1 MEQNLYPHIESP
13 DFNRKIT
20 LKKEFA
26 NTKIKGYT
34 KKDYKEIEKLSD
46 ELCKV
51 KDFELTNHQQFVRN
65 FLSFETPYNSLLLY
79 HGLGTGKTC
88 SSISIC
94 EETRKYMKLMGYTKK
109 IIVIASP
116 VVQENYKLQ
125 LFDERK
131 LKLVD
136 GYWNIKACTGNKF
149 IEEVNP
155 MFTKNISREKVI
167 KQINK
172 IIKNWYQFMGYL
184 EFSNYIT
191 SIIKSANISL
201 TDKELKDKNKIDIIE
216 KEFSNRVIVIDEVH
230 NIRTGDKM
238 KRTSE
243 HFLNLVK
250 YAKDTKLI
258 LLTATPM
265 YNDHREIIWLLN
277 LMNLNDGRYMLKEKD
292 IFDKK
297 GELKINSKGREIG
310 KETLIEKSTGYFS
323 YVKGN
328 NPFTFPFHIFPE
340 DSGREESLQ
349 LLLSQK
355 SGTSGDNKWK
365 YPKKQINDLEI
376 DIPIQY
382 LDLFINNIS
391 GTIQEKAYNLLIEKL
406 KKDNPVLKKKNKGI
420 QYTVIDGPLQLLNMV
435 YPTTRLLE
443 SNTIKTT
450 STSIDKM
457 YGRDGLMR
465 LMKRGTNKR
474 GYEYKQ
480 STVSNYGRIFSEDK
494 IKTYSKKIGNII
506 SEIKKSKGIVMIYS
520 QFIEGGC
527 VPIALALEE
536 LGLSRSNGNN
546 LFKHQP
552 KKRFKFINE
561 NKKAFYGAYA
571 MITGDPSISPN
582 NKTELKEAT
591 NVKNKYGE
599 FVKVIIISKAGS
611 EGLDFKNVRQMHLME
626 PWYNLN
632 RTKQTIGRAV
642 RNLSHCMLP
651 FKERN
656 VEIFLY
662 GTQLSEENDAESIDL
677 YMYRLAEQK
686 AMKINTI
693 SRILKENALDCVLN
707 KDQLTQYKNE
717 VNIELSS
724 GIKLANFDVRAKDYS
739 FSCEIGKCNYTC
751 LLNKDPTFDE
761 TKIDT
766 STYNDYFIILNL
778 DVLLKKIK
786 FIFRNGYVYHKRQL
800 FLLINQYKK
809 YSDEEIYIALDILI
823 NNKNEILKD
832 MLDRQGKLVNIGE
845 YYMLQPLEL
854 YNKNI
859 SLFDRIM
866 PLEYENNKI
875 KMSIPKMVY
884 KKKGSDNAILDNLI
898 SNYNYLIGNENV
910 ATTPNKLVIKKY
922 RNIIQQINKYIG
934 LDVNELA
941 MYTIHHLIEELPYV
955 SKKKILQLHGKLT
968 DKGEKRLFKTYFD
981 KYLIGTLDKRDV
993 VVIPNEK
1000 NTIRNY
1006 NFFIK
1011 ESDVK
1016 WVEENKKLSV
1026 LIKKLITTYQV
1037 TDWKTKWI
1045 LSDGKEKTIHFY
1057 DTFRER
1063 IVSKIKE
1070 LGEKSKSSGKQCS
1083 VGQNKNNIKS
1093 KLKELEKQ
1101 INIKLNKK
1109 NVYSKINS
1117 LKDMCIAIMLYS
1129 YYLTYKHG
1137 EKYNYNLLEGFLYDV
1152 SLLPKLNQSKLDKD
1166 GNTLFL
1172 K

>member
-13 DFNRKIT
+13 DFNKKIT
-20 LKKEFA
+20 LKKEFQ

-34 KKDYKEIEKLSD
+34 KEDYKNIVKISD
-46 ELCKV
+46 QLCNV
-51 KDFELTNHQQFVRN
+51 TDFELTNHQQFVRN

-88 SSISIC
+88 SSISIT
-94 EETRKYMKLMGYTKK
+94 EETRKYMKLMGYNKK

-191 SIIKSANISL
+191 TIIKKANLSL
-201 TDKELKDKNKIDIIE
+201 TDKEVKDKNKIDIIE

-265 YNDHREIIWLLN
+265 YNDHREIVWLLN

-292 IFDKK
+292 IFDKN
-297 GELKINSKGREIG
+297 GDLKVDARGREVG
-310 KETLIEKSTGYFS
+310 KETLIQKSTGYFS

-328 NPFTFPFHIFPE
+328 NPFTFPFHIMPE
-340 DSGREESLQ
+340 VANRKESLR
-349 LLLSQK
+349 LLSNSK
-355 SGTSGDNKWK
+355 TWK
-365 YPKKQINDLEI
+365 YPTNQINGLKI

-391 GTIQEKAYNLLIEKL
+391 GTMQEKAYNMLIERL
-406 KKDNPVLKKKNKGI
+406 KKDNPILKKKNKGI
-420 QYTVIDGPLQLLNMV
+420 QYTIIDGPLQLLNMV
-435 YPTTRLLE
+435 YPNKTLVENKSTTKVE
-443 SNTIKTT
+443 T
-450 STSIDKM
+450 IDKM
-457 YGRDGLMR
+457 YGREGLMR
-465 LMKRGTNKR
+465 LMKRGDNKR
-474 GYEYKQ
+474 GYEYKP
-480 STVSNYGRIFSEDK
+480 STISNYGRIFSEEK
-494 IKTYSKKIGNII
+494 IKTYSRKIHNII
-506 SEIKKSKGIVMIYS
+506 TEIKKSKGVVMIYS

-536 LGLSRSNGNN
+536 LGLIRSNGNN
-546 LFKHQP
+546 LFKTQP
-552 KKRFKFINE
+552 KSPFKFINE
-561 NKKAFYGAYA
+561 ENKAFYGMYA
-571 MITGDPSISPN
+571 MITGDPTISPN
-582 NKTELKEAT
+582 NKSELKEAT
-591 NVKNKYGE
+591 NAKNKYGE
-599 FVKVIIISKAGS
+599 FVKVVIISKAGS

-632 RTKQTIGRAV
+632 RTNQIIGRGV

-651 FKERN
+651 FKHRN

-662 GTQLSEENDAESIDL
+662 GTQLNEKNDMEAIDL

-686 AMKINTI
+686 SMKINEI
-693 SRILKENALDCVLN
+693 SQILKENALDCELN
-707 KDQLTQYKNE
+707 KNQLIQYDKKVE
-717 VNIELSS
+717 IELSS
-724 GIKLANFDVRAKDYS
+724 GIKINNFDVRSKDYS
-739 FSCEIGKCNYTC
+739 FACEIGKCNYTC
-751 LLNKDPTFDE
+751 NVSKDPTFSKE
-761 TKIDT
+761 KVDT

-786 FIFRNGYVYHKRQL
+786 FIFSNGYIYHKKQL

-823 NNKNEILKD
+823 NNKNEFLKD
-832 MLDRQGKLVNIGE
+832 MIDRPGKLVNIGD
-845 YYMLQPLEL
+845 YYMFQPMEL
-854 YNKNI
+854 YNKNLP
-859 SLFDRIM
+859 LFQRIT
-866 PLEYENNKI
+866 PIEYENDKI
-875 KMSIPKMVY
+875 KLSIPKAIY
-884 KKKGSDNAILDNLI
+884 KKKGNDNEILDNIVL
-898 SNYNYLIGNENV
+898 NYNYLIDKSKQLD
-910 ATTPNKLVIKKY
+910 TPNKLEVKKY
-922 RNIIQQINKYIG
+922 KTVLDKINQAFKI
-934 LDVNELA
+934 DKEQLA
-941 MYTIHHLIEELPYV
+941 MYTIHHIIEELPYL
-955 SKKKILQLHGKLT
+955 SKKRILIKYET
-968 DKGEKRLFKTYFD
+968 VSDKKVKKVLDLYFD
-981 KYLIGTLDKRDV
+981 KYLIGNVEKNKAIAL
-993 VVIPNEK
+993 PNEK
-1000 NTIRNY
+1000 NSMRKY

-1011 ESDVK
+1011 HTIGDKAK
-1016 WVEENKKLSV
+1016 WVEESKRLTMLTKKLV
-1026 LIKKLITTYQV
+1026 ETFKVKE
-1037 TDWKTKWI
+1037 WKSKW
-1045 LSDGKEKTIHFY
+1045 LLKDGKEKTVHFY

-1070 LGEKSKSSGKQCS
+1070 LGEKTNSSGKQCS
-1083 VGQNKNNIKS
+1083 VGQNKKNIS
-1093 KLKELEKQ
+1093 RKLKELEESIQ
-1101 INIKLNKK
+1101 VKLNKSGV
-1109 NVYSKINS
+1109 NSKITS
-1117 LKDMCIAIMLYS
+1117 LKNMCIAIMLYS
-1129 YYLTYKHG
+1129 YHLTHMYK
-1137 EKYNYNLLEGFLYDV
+1137 EKHNFNVLEGFLYDV
-1152 SLLPKLNQSKLDKD
+1152 YLLPKIDKSKQDKE

-1172 K
+1172 M